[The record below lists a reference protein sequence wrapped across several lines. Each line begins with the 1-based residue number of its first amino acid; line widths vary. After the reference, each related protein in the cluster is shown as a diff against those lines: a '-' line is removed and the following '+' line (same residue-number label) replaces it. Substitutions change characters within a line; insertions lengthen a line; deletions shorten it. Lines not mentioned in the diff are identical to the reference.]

1 MFSRYAS
8 GASCSAKRSAAGRG
22 GRGRQ
27 RRRLARERRAAAR
40 SVAASQASASSR
52 PVGLGQREQVDP
64 ALAVVEGDHPVA
76 QQERGVGQRRGLRD
90 AAAALGLELVAEV
103 AREPADEVERQLG
116 RVGAQALELA
126 AAVVEDALG
135 AHLAA
140 GRALDGD
147 GPRGDVVADDL
158 AERPVGRA
166 DEREARDAGPAAG
179 AVEPDGV
186 VVVGEQGAED
196 GLGLAPG
203 VDDAGARAR
212 RCRAAARAAAGGA
225 ACRSPSRGAAAGAL
239 RRRGRG
245 SSRAARGRVAC

>member
-1 MFSRYAS
+1 MLEVRVGRVVEREAQ
-8 GASCSAKRSAAGRG
+8 AARRG

-27 RRRLARERRAAAR
+27 RRRLARERPQPLLGGREPGVGV
-40 SVAASQASASSR
+40 VAAL
-52 PVGLGQREQVDP
+52 GLGQRDQVDP
-64 ALAVVEGDHPVA
+64 ALAMVEGDDPVA
-76 QQERGVGQRRGLRD
+76 QQERGVGERRGLRD
-90 AAAALGLELVAEV
+90 AVAALGLELVAEV

-116 RVGAQALELA
+116 RVGAQAVQLA

-135 AHLAA
+135 VLLAA

-147 GPRGDVVADDL
+147 GPRGDVVPDDL

-166 DEREARDAGPAAG
+166 DEREPRDARPAAG

-186 VVVGEQGAED
+186 VVGGEQGAED

-203 VDDAGARAR
+203 LDDAARERDGARVGGAGPRRGGGLRRPSSRAAR
-212 RCRAAARAAAGGA
+212 RRASG
-225 ACRSPSRGAAAGAL
+225 SR
-239 RRRGRG
+239 RG